1 MPTRKPIVV
10 TESKPGPEWDM
21 DYTLQENPEWKTELQ
36 RRHERD
42 IMIKMRLQEG
52 RNVFYRSS
60 GWSLYPQVHC
70 GDGCTYTPVTSEQEV
85 QVNDIVFCEV
95 QPGDRFYAHLVLE
108 AEEDWRSDKMRYI
121 IGNASGRQNGWCH
134 IEHIYGR
141 LVKVEK

>member
-1 MPTRKPIVV
+1 MPTRKPCAL
-10 TESKPGPEWDM
+10 TESKPGPEWDI
-21 DYTLQENPEWKTELQ
+21 DYTLQESPDWETELK
-36 RRHERD
+36 RRRERD
-42 IMIKMRLQEG
+42 IQIKAQLKEG

-60 GWSLYPQVHC
+60 GWSLYPYVSS
-70 GDGCTYTPVTSEQEV
+70 GDGCTYTLVTSQKQV

-108 AEEDWRSDKMRYI
+108 AQEGSSGKMRYI
-121 IGNASGRQNGWCH
+121 IGNASGHQNGWCH

>member
-42 IMIKMRLQEG
+42 LMIKERLLRG

-60 GWSLYPQVHC
+60 GWSLYPYISSN
-70 GDGCTYTPVTSEQEV
+70 DGCTYAPVTSEEEV
-85 QVNDIVFCEV
+85 LVNDIVFCEV
-95 QPGDRFYAHLVLE
+95 QPGNRFYAHMVLE
-108 AEEDWRSDKMRYI
+108 VQEGSSGKMRYI
-121 IGNASGRQNGWCH
+121 IGNAGGRQNGWCY

-141 LVKVEK
+141 LVNVER